1 MFGKPCFRTFP
12 KFSKLF
18 DPKTRFCNPKTEN
31 FIRTFFAK
39 FLRVKK
45 TQLFPKNF
53 RTSKNKLFRNS
64 RKQKVRKFLS
74 NAGPYFKYI
83 ISLIFWSQLNYMY
96 ENKMFSQVRVTKKHK
111 NFRRLRK
118 NHLRDIS
125 RFNHFRPGN
134 NPIKILS

>member
-83 ISLIFWSQLNYMY
+83 ISLNFKKCQKNGRIAESFYFFQTIKKKSKMQPY
-96 ENKMFSQVRVTKKHK
+96 NKAAFS
-111 NFRRLRK
+111 
-118 NHLRDIS
+118 
-125 RFNHFRPGN
+125 
-134 NPIKILS
+134 